1 MNTTLRSTLIVASVI
16 VVAAIL
22 LLTGL
27 WIGRMGWGMGGPWP
41 GGMMNTNLDGPTRT
55 SYETGMMPNGMMN
68 QGMMNGNSMMNGNGM
83 MQNGIMGGNAMMNQM
98 MSGGDMMGGGMMMN
112 GNLMGTGMMS
122 SSGLYASLEPLSL
135 ETAKQALEKFLSA
148 QANDDLAISEIM
160 IFDNHAYAE
169 IIETSTGI
177 GAMEL
182 LVDPVTLAVTPEH
195 GPNRM
200 WNLKYGMM
208 AGYGGGMMGTMMGG
222 GLGMMGNYGTTPNQP
237 AEVSAEMPITL
248 EEAVES
254 AQRYLDTYLSGSQ
267 VDDHADVFYGYY
279 TLHVLRDGQIVG
291 MLSVNGYTREVF
303 LHTWHGDFIEMGG
316 GGE

>member
-1 MNTTLRSTLIVASVI
+1 
-16 VVAAIL
+16 
-22 LLTGL
+22 
-27 WIGRMGWGMGGPWP
+27 
-41 GGMMNTNLDGPTRT
+41 
-55 SYETGMMPNGMMN
+55 
-68 QGMMNGNSMMNGNGM
+68 MMNGNM
-83 MQNGIMGGNAMMNQM
+83 
-98 MSGGDMMGGGMMMN
+98 
-112 GNLMGTGMMS
+112 MGTGMMS
-122 SSGLYASLEPLSL
+122 NGGLYAKPEPLSL

-148 QANDDLAISEIM
+148 QDNDDLAISEIM

-169 IIETSTGI
+169 VVETSTGI

-200 WNLKYGMM
+200 WNLKYGMLALSGAEGM

-222 GLGMMGNYGTTPNQP
+222 GPGMMGNYGTTPNQP